1 MKLDFDFVRSHG
13 LGNDYLVMDP
23 ARLGFELT
31 PERVSAIC
39 HRNTGVGSDGILLR
53 VDPPKGAADFAVR
66 IFNPD
71 GSEAEKSGNGLRI
84 FAKFLY
90 DHGYT
95 KKTEFTIHTLGGIV
109 NARLILEGVPTRC
122 VGVRVDMGRAVI
134 DRKLT
139 KLEAGGRTLNVTS
152 LSVGN
157 PHCVTIVD
165 DLSKVDLLKLGPLI
179 ENHKAFP
186 NRTNVQF
193 AQVLDRANVRA
204 LIWERGAGHTLASGS
219 SSCAVVVACLDKGFV
234 DSKVTVHMEGGDLT
248 IELDKNLNL
257 VMTGP
262 VEEICAATFSQ
273 EFRQRLMLAVD

>member
-1 MKLDFDFVRSHG
+1 MDADFVRSHG

-23 ARLGFELT
+23 AFELT
-31 PERVSAIC
+31 AERVRLIC
-39 HRNTGVGSDGILLR
+39 DRHLGVGSDGIL
-53 VDPPKGAADFAVR
+53 VVAKHPDADFAVR
-66 IFNPD
+66 ILNPD

-84 FAKFLY
+84 FAKFLH

-109 NARLILEGVPTRC
+109 RVQLLAHA
-122 VGVRVDMGRAVI
+122 VRVEMGRATI
-134 DRKLT
+134 DRQLT
-139 KLEAGGRTLNVTS
+139 KLEVAGRMLDITS

-165 DLSKVDLLKLGPLI
+165 QLTPDLLKLGPAI
-179 ENHKAFP
+179 ENHPSFP

-193 AQVLDRANVRA
+193 AQVLDRSNVRA

-219 SSCAVVVACLDKGFV
+219 SSCAVATACYDRGLV
-234 DSKVTVHMEGGDLT
+234 DGKVTVHMEGGDLT
-248 IELDKNLNL
+248 IELSSQLDL

-262 VEEICAATFSQ
+262 VEEICTGTLS
-273 EFRQRLMLAVD
+273 EDLKRRLSACR